1 MIAVFDF
8 PAKDTASAH
17 SNHASEFPVDYVRG
31 RPLSDGTSGTG

>member
-17 SNHASEFPVDYVRG
+17 SNHSPEFPVDYVRG